1 MAENNAPLS
10 PRRRPCPHMRTSFPF
25 GPGELTA
32 PRYRNAH
39 QQSLLL
45 RSPREGRAAQKGR
58 ALLQPTDHR
67 STPGPTATEN
77 SPPGH
82 RVRDIMR
89 HRARATRGPDADAY
103 SHPALLA
110 ARWADGGRPS
120 QLRAAMSTPRTFA
133 GAAAR
138 GGPPA
143 KATSKPA
150 AHNRCGPANDLG
162 SSPAPKI
169 APSFSGLEG
178 VRVSARPLVWP
189 LRPNADEG
197 RAGQMSSR
205 SPEGVCVRPL
215 GGPHTPRRHVEEPCM
230 PVPPLSSWMDY
241 LNSKC

>member
-82 RVRDIMR
+82 RVRDILR
-89 HRARATRGPDADAY
+89 HRARATRGPDADAH

-120 QLRAAMSTPRTFA
+120 QLRAAMSRPRP
-133 GAAAR
+133 GRSPAR
-138 GGPPA
+138 RRAEDSPA
-143 KATSKPA
+143 KAQAS
-150 AHNRCGPANDLG
+150 
-162 SSPAPKI
+162 
-169 APSFSGLEG
+169 
-178 VRVSARPLVWP
+178 
-189 LRPNADEG
+189 
-197 RAGQMSSR
+197 
-205 SPEGVCVRPL
+205 
-215 GGPHTPRRHVEEPCM
+215 RRHITAVGPLM
-230 PVPPLSSWMDY
+230 TSGVPPHR
-241 LNSKC
+241 K